1 MNYTSKIKDISGQ
14 KFGRLTALY
23 RLHNTKCRTRWLC
36 VCDCGNLTE
45 VKTVKLT
52 TGHTRS
58 CGCLQKEVTSTHF
71 KKHGQSKT
79 RLYKIWQGMKK
90 RCYNSNDKAYNY
102 YGGRGIKVC
111 DEWLNDFQTFY
122 DWSMNNG
129 YNEHLTIDRIDVNG
143 NYEPNNCRWVDYKI
157 QNRNSRH
164 NTLFTID
171 GETRCLSE
179 WCEILN
185 LNYKNV
191 LARVTRYN
199 WSIGEALELIERK

>member
-1 MNYTSKIKDISGQ
+1 
-14 KFGRLTALY
+14 
-23 RLHNTKCRTRWLC
+23 
-36 VCDCGNLTE
+36 
-45 VKTVKLT
+45 
-52 TGHTRS
+52 
-58 CGCLQKEVTSTHF
+58 
-71 KKHGQSKT
+71 
-79 RLYKIWQGMKK
+79 MKK

>member
-1 MNYTSKIKDISGQ
+1 MQMVTTS
-14 KFGRLTALY
+14 
-23 RLHNTKCRTRWLC
+23 
-36 VCDCGNLTE
+36 
-45 VKTVKLT
+45 
-52 TGHTRS
+52 
-58 CGCLQKEVTSTHF
+58 
-71 KKHGQSKT
+71 
-79 RLYKIWQGMKK
+79 
-90 RCYNSNDKAYNY
+90 
-102 YGGRGIKVC
+102 
-111 DEWLNDFQTFY
+111 QT
-122 DWSMNNG
+122 
-129 YNEHLTIDRIDVNG
+129 I
-143 NYEPNNCRWVDYKI
+143 VDGLIYKI